1 MINFIDHNKYA
12 TCLRKLKQCYIFL
25 IHISFKKECYKVPHW
40 QVSSQRSK
48 KTTDNAL
55 NIWFHFYVLKKW
67 EFENLLANSRF
78 HFFFLFLS
86 DLDGKSL
93 MLPEGTRAFS
103 IIN

>member
-55 NIWFHFYVLKKW
+55 NIWFHFYILKKW

-78 HFFFLFLS
+78 HFFFSLF
-86 DLDGKSL
+86 K
-93 MLPEGTRAFS
+93 
-103 IIN
+103 